1 MATTKAKSTHS
12 LRLMP
17 ILICFGENK
26 DKNDKR
32 IEANSANLLIK
43 FIGFGFVNP
52 DARYQLMY

>member
-1 MATTKAKSTHS
+1 MARTKAKSTHS

-17 ILICFGENK
+17 VLICLGENK

-32 IEANSANLLIK
+32 IANLLIK

-52 DARYQLMY
+52 SARYQPMP